1 VPEKPDTD
9 GYAEDISI
17 TRRYFT
23 GQGEVYDPE
32 TGFLQSD
39 SYVVELTVTPKQQA
53 ENVVVVD
60 KLPAGFEIENP
71 RLNAETLPPGKFK
84 EVTNPSYVDVRD
96 DRIVLAFNAL
106 RKKQEGHRYYY
117 VVRAVTPGAYQ
128 APSAT
133 AECMYDA
140 SIRAASP
147 MGRMEVKS
155 RQ

>member
-1 VPEKPDTD
+1 MPARAGSSVTAKPSPKPTPAFSSSLNSEPLLPSREVQDLD
-9 GYAEDISI
+9 G
-17 TRRYFT
+17 
-23 GQGEVYDPE
+23 
-32 TGFLQSD
+32 
-39 SYVVELTVTPKQQA
+39 
-53 ENVVVVD
+53 
-60 KLPAGFEIENP
+60 LPMPLVRFKEAYRAAGFEIENP